1 MGEEI
6 RGMVMWRDWA
16 VKKGWLVTFSLLL
29 FLSAG
34 CAVRYN
40 VPLVDV
46 QSSPPPVIKKIPL
59 KVGILIPD
67 ENYTVPKAWQ
77 QPGTPI
83 TCTLDV
89 PVGQML
95 KRASLATFP
104 YYFEGVEWV
113 KGEPY
118 PPHIEALVVPTVKDF
133 DYAFVTVPGFPAKSR
148 FDVRV
153 SMKALMADLKGMS
166 VWEKVISSEVKGEP
180 YGVPSTK
187 AFEEMMGRVV
197 SQAMVAA
204 LTDAAK
210 EITLSREVHLLASTK
225 GKGEVETPG
234 RPQQPSR
241 PPVAG
246 AGAAKDLP
254 KIAVWDLAARETKA
268 AYAQELTSIL
278 VSEIARMKMYEAYS
292 QENIRTLAGWTEER
306 MKLGC
311 TSTQCLTALGQMDVA
326 KLISGSVGKIGD
338 TYSISLNLF
347 DTQNARAENALSEFC
362 RSENEL
368 ISVLQQAVRKL
379 LAGR

>member
-1 MGEEI
+1 MI
-6 RGMVMWRDWA
+6 MRRDWMG
-16 VKKGWLVTFSLLL
+16 KKWWMITFSLLL
-29 FLSAG
+29 FLTAG
-34 CAVRYN
+34 CAMRYN
-40 VPLVDV
+40 VPLADI
-46 QSSPPPVIKKIPL
+46 QSSPPSVIKKIPL
-59 KVGILIPD
+59 RVGVLIAD
-67 ENYTVPKAWQ
+67 ENYMLSKEWHQ
-77 QPGTPI
+77 RGTPV

-89 PVGQML
+89 PMGQML
-95 KRASLATFP
+95 KKASLATLP

-118 PPHIEALVVPTVKDF
+118 PPHIEALFVPTVKDF
-133 DYAFVTVPGFPAKSR
+133 EYDFVSAPGFAKSR
-148 FDVRV
+148 CDIRV
-153 SMKALMADLKGMS
+153 SMKALMADSKGMS
-166 VWEKVISSEVKGEP
+166 VWEKVIRTEVKGEP

-187 AFEEMMGRVV
+187 AFEEMTGRAV

-204 LTDAAK
+204 LTEAAK
-210 EITLSREVHLLASTK
+210 EITQSREVQLLASTK

-234 RPQQPSR
+234 RPQQPSMQ
-241 PPVAG
+241 PVAG
-246 AGAAKDLP
+246 AWAAKDLP

-278 VSEIARMKMYEAYS
+278 VSEIARKKMFEVYS

-311 TSTQCLTALGQMDVA
+311 TSTQCLTALGQMDVT

-368 ISVLQQAVRKL
+368 ISVLQQAVGKL